1 MFSLHVSRREE
12 SCFSLRSWMTVLK
25 GSLIP
30 SRITEAQS
38 CYPLSCLLPYASF
51 SPEGVTM
58 PSVRWVKFYN
68 SPLEMAQGVT
78 ENNPHVSL
86 EFLIVNLYGH
96 AVSSILSFSFGGF
109 PLEYWV
115 CLVNCIFQDTLCS
128 GNIPV
133 WPPDLHTSI
142 GVRVRSV

>member
-1 MFSLHVSRREE
+1 
-12 SCFSLRSWMTVLK
+12 
-25 GSLIP
+25 
-30 SRITEAQS
+30 
-38 CYPLSCLLPYASF
+38 
-51 SPEGVTM
+51 M

-68 SPLEMAQGVT
+68 SPLEMAQGMT

-86 EFLIVNLYGH
+86 EFLIVGLYDH
-96 AVSSILSFSFGGF
+96 AIFLVLGFSFGGF

-115 CLVNCIFQDTLCS
+115 CLMVCIFHNTLCS

-142 GVRVRSV
+142 VRVRSV